1 MHARPTNLLIFLF
14 IIISSIVTAPQ
25 VEEKTVTGV
34 QVITASQAQSMGVGG
49 RPFSSCPQQRH
60 TLSGGELV
68 WSGSKTSGEQGH

>member
-34 QVITASQAQSMGVGG
+34 QVITASQAQSIGCRRQALFVL
-49 RPFSSCPQQRH
+49 PITEAH
-60 TLSGGELV
+60 TGGELV
-68 WSGSKTSGEQGH
+68 WSGSETSGEQGH